1 MTECVIVLRFCK
13 SNIRLS
19 PRCVCVG
26 GGGGGGG
33 RGAGGR
39 SRGITFMG
47 ILRNKSSETGK
58 S

>member
-26 GGGGGGG
+26 GGGGGEGCG
-33 RGAGGR
+33 WE
-39 SRGITFMG
+39 IE
-47 ILRNKSSETGK
+47 RNHFYGDFEKQI
-58 S
+58 